1 MNTKAYLT
9 IGTLLAYFQGMPLS
23 SHASSATTYN
33 VHEQESLQQTGSSS
47 FSIGYSPLGGDF
59 VSQFALVA
67 DIDTGGSSLSAAP
80 ILGFANG
87 GSIAFPTGPSF
98 APLWAS
104 GNGYNKYHWGAGW
117 TTQAALNTQYGTGN
131 FFLTLGDAT
140 ATPTLSLNTVNPV
153 YPISPTLTSGGTWS
167 GTNLLIDPTVTTV
180 LTFNTGS
187 FTAYSAATGSSTS
200 GAQIKFEFVDSNL
213 EPISAPSVSQNGL
226 GKSDP
231 ALTSFT
237 IVPGT
242 LVPGQTYN
250 FQANYTAYDTVN
262 NASFTGTGISGN
274 PVGLAGELTTTFIT
288 IQAVPEPSSAVL
300 LLGSGLILVLRRGRH
315 SAR

>member
-9 IGTLLAYFQGMPLS
+9 ICALLAYFQGLPFS
-23 SHASSATTYN
+23 ARASSATTYN
-33 VHEQESLQQTGSSS
+33 IHEQESLQQTGSAS
-47 FSIGYSPLGGDF
+47 FSNGYTPLGGF
-59 VSQFALVA
+59 YVSQFSMVA
-67 DIDTGGSSLSAAP
+67 AIDTGGASLSAAP
-80 ILGFANG
+80 ILGYPNG
-87 GSIAFPTGPSF
+87 GSITFSTGPSS
-98 APLWAS
+98 APNWAT
-104 GNGYNKYHWGAGW
+104 GNGYHIYHWGAPFA
-117 TTQAALNTQYGTGN
+117 TQAALNTQYGTGN
-131 FFLTLGDAT
+131 FSLTLGNAT
-140 ATPTLSLNTVNPV
+140 VTPTLSLNTVNPV
-153 YPISPTLTSGGTWS
+153 YPSSPTLTSGGTWS
-167 GTNLLIDPTVTTV
+167 GTNLLIDPTATTV
-180 LTFNTGS
+180 LTFNTSS

-200 GAQIKFEFVDSNL
+200 AAQIKFEFVDSNL

-237 IVPGT
+237 IAPGT

-288 IQAVPEPSSAVL
+288 IQAVPEPASAVL
-300 LLGSGLILVLRRGRH
+300 LLGSGLIFLLKRRRH
-315 SAR
+315 LAH